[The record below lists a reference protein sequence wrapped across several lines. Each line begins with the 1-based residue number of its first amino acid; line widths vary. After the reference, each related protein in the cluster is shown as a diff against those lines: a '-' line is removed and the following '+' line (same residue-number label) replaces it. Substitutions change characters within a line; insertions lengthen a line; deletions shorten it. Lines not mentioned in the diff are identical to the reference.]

1 MSPRLERRRALTP
14 AAIVVAVL
22 SLVAGMLTFTPP
34 APAQAA
40 ALPSSILEGGFIISD
55 AEFFDSD
62 SMTAA
67 QIQSFLNARMSTCK
81 AKSGDPTCLK
91 SFKTDLPKKAADRYC
106 KAVAAKKG
114 ATAAQVIAAAAAACG
129 INPKVILV
137 MLQKEQG
144 LVTSTAPSEWAYRAA
159 MGQACPDTAPCD
171 EAAAGFVNQVYKGAR
186 QLQVY
191 TQNPTSFN
199 YRAGQVNTIKWHPT
213 SSCGSSKVFIQNQAT
228 ANLYIYTPYRPNVA
242 ALAAGS
248 ATGDSC
254 SAYGNRN
261 FYNYYVSWF
270 APGSSTSTGSPAQV
284 AACTVPPSADIA
296 AASGTATVTA
306 SSTAGKKAPTRHC
319 TSGQA
324 TLEKNDTVSVTGA
337 YGAWIRVKSGSK
349 TMWVLKSALKLSS
362 TGTPAAGGS
371 VCALP
376 AESSVTKASGTAVVA
391 TATLNAR
398 KAPSTS
404 CDTGRVQIKMG
415 ASYKR
420 TATYGVWWRITI
432 SGAPYWV
439 HSAYVSLQSTSTPAP
454 VPTPRPTPT
463 QTTTPPKP
471 TPTPT
476 ASPTPSAS
484 PTPTP
489 SETPV
494 AVTKTRY
501 LTKATQLRTAP
512 GASSVVSTLVT
523 ATKVSVTSTKAGW
536 SAVTV
541 GSATGWVETS
551 RLNAKKPSLGKTSTL
566 QASKSVVVRVA
577 VSSKSKAV
585 KTLSKGTKVTVVDK
599 TSKWRAVTV
608 GSTKGWVL
616 ASSLKALPQKT
627 TMKTT
632 ASLNVRAKATISSKI
647 IVTLKKG
654 AKVTVTASSGSW
666 RKVSVSG
673 KTGWVHGK
681 YLTAVTTKKT
691 MTATANVNLRSS
703 ASTSA
708 KIITLVKKGSKVTVT
723 ASSGKWRKATVGG
736 KTGWIHGDYLK

>member
-62 SMTAA
+62 SMTAS
-67 QIQSFLNARMSTCK
+67 QIQSFLNARVSTCK
-81 AKSGDPTCLK
+81 AKAGDPTCLK
-91 SFKTDLPKKAADRYC
+91 NFTTDLPKKSADRYC

-114 ATAAQVIAAAAAACG
+114 ATAAQVIAAAATACG
-129 INPKVILV
+129 INPKVIIV

-159 MGQACPDTAPCD
+159 MGQGCPDTAPCD

-270 APGSSTSTGSPAQV
+270 APDSAPSTGSPAQV

-306 SSTAGKKAPTRHC
+306 ASTAGKKAPTRHC
-319 TSGQA
+319 TSGQV

-391 TATLNAR
+391 TGTLNAR

-404 CDTGRVQIKMG
+404 CDTGRIQIKMG

-420 TATYGVWWRITI
+420 TATYGVWWRITV
-432 SGAPYWV
+432 SGSPYWV
-439 HSAYVSLQSTSTPAP
+439 HSAYVSLESSSTPAP

-463 QTTTPPKP
+463 QTATP

-476 ASPTPSAS
+476 PSDGSEPTG
-484 PTPTP
+484 
-489 SETPV
+489 
-494 AVTKTRY
+494 KTMY
-501 LTKATQLRTAP
+501 VKAALQLRSDA
-512 GASSVVSTLVT
+512 GASTYVYT
-523 ATKVSVTSTKAGW
+523 ARKG

-541 GSATGWVETS
+541 LATQGSWSKVRIDGKTGWMATS
-551 RLNAKKPSLGKTSTL
+551 YLVAKKPALVATRTL
-566 QASKSVVVRVA
+566 QTTKTATVRVA
-577 VSSKSKAV
+577 AVSSAATV
-585 KTLSKGTKVTVVDK
+585 KKLAKGTVVTVTDSKG
-599 TSKWRAVTV
+599 SWRAVKV
-608 GSTKGWVL
+608 GSTWAWVA
-616 ASSLKALPQKT
+616 ASQLGAMPKKA
-627 TMKTT
+627 MKTT
-632 ASLNVRAKATISSKI
+632 TSLNLRSAATTSSK
-647 IVTLKKG
+647 VVLTLKKG
-654 AKVTVTASSGSW
+654 ASVTVYATSGSW
-666 RKVSVSG
+666 RKVVAGS
-673 KTGWVHGK
+673 KKGWVHGK
-681 YLTAVTTKKT
+681 YLTAVTNKKT
-691 MTATANVNLRSS
+691 MTATANVNLRAS
-703 ASTSA
+703 ASTSS
-708 KIITLVKKGSKVTVT
+708 KIITLVKKGSRVTVT
-723 ASSGKWRKATVGG
+723 STSGKWRKATVGG